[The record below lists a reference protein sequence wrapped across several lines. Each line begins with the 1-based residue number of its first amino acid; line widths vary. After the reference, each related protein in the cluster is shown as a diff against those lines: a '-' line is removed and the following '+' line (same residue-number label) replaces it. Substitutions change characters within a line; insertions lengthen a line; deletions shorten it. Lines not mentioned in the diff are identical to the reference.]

1 MGSGTYIFLG
11 SSSVVKPQVRQIVAG
26 RVPPGGMHGCQGRIS
41 TQKALEI
48 KRQPGDI
55 TPPFF
60 FFFLIPSFFLPSFLP
75 SLHPRPLPPLYEKN
89 MQQFQMVSKWPDSNK
104 LLSLLA
110 GENLLD
116 GDTQVQSPHRPASW

>member
-55 TPPFF
+55 TPPFLFLLSHSFVLPPF
-60 FFFLIPSFFLPSFLP
+60 FP
-75 SLHPRPLPPLYEKN
+75 SLPPSPA
-89 MQQFQMVSKWPDSNK
+89 FAP
-104 LLSLLA
+104 SL
-110 GENLLD
+110 
-116 GDTQVQSPHRPASW
+116 